1 MPQKEDPVPIKVI
14 DIIVERNGYILLVK
28 RGDFWILPG
37 GEIKEGQSELACLEE
52 VVSREIKH
60 KISGIFKKL
69 DKTVTGISLVRHG
82 EVEVTI
88 YVGDITANK
97 MSEVKDCNAHWF
109 GRQSIPAL
117 RLSTIAKEVLEYYFA
132 IQELS

>member
-1 MPQKEDPVPIKVI
+1 MAIKVV
-14 DIIVERNGYILLVK
+14 DIIVERNGYILLIK

-37 GEIKEGQSELACLEE
+37 GEVAEGESEIECLEE
-52 VVSREIKH
+52 VVSREMKH
-60 KISGIFKKL
+60 QVSNIFKKL
-69 DKTVTGISLVRHG
+69 EKTVTGVSLVRNG

-88 YVGDITANK
+88 YVGDISAQK

-117 RLSTIAKEVLEYYFA
+117 RLSNIAKDVLAYYFSLD
-132 IQELS
+132 EDE

>member
-1 MPQKEDPVPIKVI
+1 MPIKVI

-37 GEIKEGQSELACLEE
+37 GEIKEGQSEIACLDE
-52 VVSREIKH
+52 VVSKEIKH
-60 KISGIFKKL
+60 KVSSIFKKL

-97 MSEVKDCNAHWF
+97 MTEVKDCNAHWF

-117 RLSTIAKEVLEYYFA
+117 RLSNIAKEVLEYYFT

>member
-1 MPQKEDPVPIKVI
+1 MAIKVV

-37 GEIKEGQSELACLEE
+37 GEVEEGESEIECLEE
-52 VVSREIKH
+52 VVSREMKH
-60 KISGIFKKL
+60 QVSNIFRKL
-69 DKTVTGISLVRHG
+69 EKTVTGVSLVRNG

-88 YVGDITANK
+88 YVGDISAQK
-97 MSEVKDCNAHWF
+97 MSQVKDCNAHWF

-117 RLSTIAKEVLEYYFA
+117 RLSNIAKDVLAYYFSLD
-132 IQELS
+132 EEE

>member
-1 MPQKEDPVPIKVI
+1 MPMKVI
-14 DIIVERNGYILLVK
+14 DIVVERNGYILLVK
-28 RGDFWILPG
+28 RGDYWILPG
-37 GEIKEGQSELACLEE
+37 GEIKDGQSEIECLEE
-52 VVSREIKH
+52 VVAKEIKH
-60 KISGIFKKL
+60 KVASIFKKL

-88 YVGDITANK
+88 YVGDISAKK

-109 GRQSIPAL
+109 GRQSVPAL
-117 RLSTIAKEVLEYYFA
+117 RLSNIAKEVLEYYFT

>member
-1 MPQKEDPVPIKVI
+1 MPIKVI

-37 GEIKEGQSELACLEE
+37 GEIKEGQSELACLDE
-52 VVSREIKH
+52 VVSKEIKH
-60 KISGIFKKL
+60 KVASIFKRL

-97 MSEVKDCNAHWF
+97 MTEVKDCNAHWF

-117 RLSTIAKEVLEYYFA
+117 RLSNIAKEVLEYYFT
-132 IQELS
+132 IQE